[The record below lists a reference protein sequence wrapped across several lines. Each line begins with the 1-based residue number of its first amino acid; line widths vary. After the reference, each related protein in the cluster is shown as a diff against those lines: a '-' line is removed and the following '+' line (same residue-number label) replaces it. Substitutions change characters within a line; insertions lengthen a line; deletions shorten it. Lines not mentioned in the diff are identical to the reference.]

1 MCALVVLA
9 PAMVGET
16 ADDST
21 LAPHSAPGAA
31 VCGERDSQGA
41 SMKMDTPVSSLSE
54 KQLAYL
60 DTFGWTERVQNA
72 VAMWVSVDE
81 QVFRI
86 VRGGEILFETPCAT
100 AANGTG
106 SEWNSLKTPLG
117 WHHVVQ
123 KLGAGAPWGQVF
135 RSRQATNE
143 IWRPGDSVT
152 EDLVLTRVLVL
163 TGDEPGKNKGGN
175 VDSLMRG
182 IYVHGT
188 NAEERIGTPSS
199 HGCVRLRNDDVIR
212 AYEMVPDEA
221 PLLITERTTKRSA
234 EGAPKPAKAKRRASK

>member
-1 MCALVVLA
+1 MITVVGALTDEQA
-9 PAMVGET
+9 
-16 ADDST
+16 
-21 LAPHSAPGAA
+21 
-31 VCGERDSQGA
+31 
-41 SMKMDTPVSSLSE
+41 
-54 KQLAYL
+54 AYL
-60 DTFGWTERVQNA
+60 ESFGWREHA
-72 VAMWVSVDE
+72 GDAIAMWVSVDE
-81 QVFRI
+81 QMFRI
-86 VRGGEILFETPCAT
+86 VRGRDILFETRCAT

-135 RSRQATNE
+135 RSRQATHDV
-143 IWRPGDSVT
+143 WRPGDSVT

-212 AYEMVPDEA
+212 AFEIVPDA
-221 PLLITERTTKRSA
+221 SPLLITEHAA
-234 EGAPKPAKAKRRASK
+234 ERAPAAEHAPGHTAKPKARRAAK